1 MEVNPESNAARPI
14 PCRPVTIESRS
25 PEETVELGR
34 KLGEQLAARDVLA
47 LVGPLGA
54 GKTQLTRGLA
64 LGVGASDRVT
74 SPTFKLVNEYR
85 GRIVLY
91 HIDAYRLRGADDLA
105 AIGCEEFF
113 DGDGAAVVEWADR
126 VLEALPDE
134 HLRIDIGVTGPSLRR
149 LVLTAIGL
157 RAERLLSAVC

>member
-1 MEVNPESNAARPI
+1 
-14 PCRPVTIESRS
+14 VTIETDS
-25 PEETVELGR
+25 PEETVALGR
-34 KLGEQLAARDVLA
+34 ALGGLLDPGDVLA

-64 LGVGASDRVT
+64 DGIGARARVT

-85 GRIVLY
+85 GRVRLY

-105 AIGCEEFF
+105 ALGCDEFF

-126 VLEALPDE
+126 VAEALPDD
-134 HLRIDIGVTGPSLRR
+134 HLRIDVAVTGESSRR
-149 LVLTAIGL
+149 FVLAAAGP
-157 RAERLLSAVC
+157 RSERLLAAAARD